1 MSLPTM
7 VTRVSTS
14 GPLPNSI
21 AVIISL
27 KQDSAE
33 TRRVRRAAA
42 GSKAVKITIN
52 IDADTLAQL
61 KQEASAT
68 GVPYQRMINRR
79 LREHA
84 QGAEFAEVRL
94 ARLEREIA
102 RMKRK
107 FAA

>member
-1 MSLPTM
+1 MKEP
-7 VTRVSTS
+7 RI
-14 GPLPNSI
+14 N
-21 AVIISL
+21 SL
-27 KQDSAE
+27 KHDSTE
-33 TRRVRRAAA
+33 TRRVRRVAA

-68 GVPYQRMINRR
+68 GVPYQRLINRR

-84 QGAEFAEVRL
+84 KGAESAAVRL
-94 ARLEREIA
+94 ARLERDVA
-102 RMKRK
+102 KMKRR

>member
-1 MSLPTM
+1 MKEPRL
-7 VTRVSTS
+7 
-14 GPLPNSI
+14 ND
-21 AVIISL
+21 L
-27 KQDSAE
+27 KHNSAE

-68 GVPYQRMINRR
+68 GVPYQRLINRR
-79 LREHA
+79 LREPA
-84 QGAEFAEVRL
+84 KDSESAEVRL
-94 ARLEREIA
+94 ARLERDVA
-102 RMKRK
+102 KMKRK